1 MAIDLQT
8 TSSSKTRTARSASP
22 RRARPRRVA
31 SGLVGAAL
39 LAGPCAVGSVQ
50 AQSLVNACS
59 GLAVTLPV
67 LTPVTSGLVDPVT
80 NALLPAINTNLTNAL
95 SGQQLGVSAVNANGT
110 LVALPNGGNCNFGLT
125 NPNGI
130 TVGGGQIDGLGGNGN
145 PLATAGAPSA
155 IAIGNGAL
163 TAAGV
168 PNATAL
174 GTNAAVTVPAG
185 VALGAGSVA
194 NRAAPTGVNELFS
207 GTTLRTTFGGVS
219 VGAAGNER
227 QIVNVA
233 GGTADTD
240 AVNVRQLRSV
250 GTNLATSL
258 GGGANFNA
266 TTGIYTAPT
275 YTVGGATYNNVGG
288 AIGALDTSGVK
299 YDVDPA
305 TGTRL
310 NAITLAGGDPNT
322 PVLIHNVAAGIA
334 NTDAANVGQVKQALS
349 DAKTYTD
356 QQIANALGNVQ
367 SLSQLGQELRQV
379 RREARQAAAIGL
391 AAGSLR
397 FDDRPG
403 KVSVAAGGGGWMGEG
418 AAAFGIGYTTPD
430 GFARVNAT
438 ASTADGKWGVGGGLS
453 LTLN

>member
-1 MAIDLQT
+1 MSPLLSLLGCYED
-8 TSSSKTRTARSASP
+8 SRKARFP
-22 RRARPRRVA
+22 RAQSRR
-31 SGLVGAAL
+31 SGLVACLGSVAAL
-39 LAGPCAVGSVQ
+39 PLMLPMAAQ
-50 AQSLVNACS
+50 AQSVVNACS

-67 LTPVTSGLVDPVT
+67 LTPVTSGLIDPVT
-80 NALLPAINTNLTNAL
+80 SALLPAINANLTNAL
-95 SGQQLGVSAVNANGT
+95 SGQQLGVSAIGANGT
-110 LVALPNGGNCNFGLT
+110 LVSLPNGGNCNFAIT
-125 NPNGI
+125 SANGI

-145 PLATAGAPSA
+145 PLANAGAASA
-155 IAIGNGAL
+155 IAIGNGAT

-168 PNATAL
+168 ANATAL
-174 GTNAAVTVPAG
+174 GTNASVTAPAG

-194 NRAAPTGVNELFS
+194 NRAAPTGANELFS
-207 GTTLRTTFGGVS
+207 GTTLRTTYGALS
-219 VGAAGNER
+219 VGAVNNER
-227 QIVNVA
+227 QITNVA

-258 GGGANFNA
+258 GGGAGFDP
-266 TTGIYTAPT
+266 TTGAYSAPT
-275 YTVGGATYNNVGG
+275 YRVGGNAYNDVGT
-288 AIGALDTSGVK
+288 ALGALDTSAVK
-299 YDVDPA
+299 YDIDPT
-305 TGTRL
+305 TGSRL

-322 PVLIHNVAAGIA
+322 PVLIRNVAPGIA
-334 NTDAANVGQVKQALS
+334 NTDAANVGQVKQALA

-356 QQIANALGNVQ
+356 QQIANSLGNVA

-379 RREARQAAAIGL
+379 RREARQAGAIGL
-391 AAGSLR
+391 AAASLR

-403 KVSVAAGGGGWMGEG
+403 KISLAAGGGGWMGEG
-418 AAAFGIGYTTPD
+418 AAAFGLGYTTPD